1 LYKFFD
7 KQLQSVIEE
16 KFDENSNIGFNQFK
30 VIVSNVTH
38 FTNYEEKIV
47 KIFKIFDRKGE
58 GKVIGKNVRRILRRY
73 DLLNEE
79 ERK

>member
-1 LYKFFD
+1 MYKFFD